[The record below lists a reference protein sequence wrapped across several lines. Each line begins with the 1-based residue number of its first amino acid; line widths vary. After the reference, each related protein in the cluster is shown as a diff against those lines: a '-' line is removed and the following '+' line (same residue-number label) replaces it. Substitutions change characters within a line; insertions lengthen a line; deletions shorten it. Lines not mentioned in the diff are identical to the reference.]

1 MEGFYTCAAESNI
14 YSKILLFMN
23 VDFSFSIIYF
33 DLYLRASALKKIP
46 GWKHQSFG
54 FFPLCNMS

>member
-23 VDFSFSIIYF
+23 VDFSFSM
-33 DLYLRASALKKIP
+33 YL
-46 GWKHQSFG
+46 F
-54 FFPLCNMS
+54 